1 MCNGKVYIV
10 ILEVA
15 FMLKTGGLPGSVGQ
29 SAAVSLLDWYILDKE
44 LILVMERPVNSMDLK
59 KYLHIH
65 RGSLGEYEAK
75 VREFI

>member
-1 MCNGKVYIV
+1 MCNGKVFTI

-29 SAAVSLLDWYILDKE
+29 SAAVSLLDWYILDNE

-59 KYLHIH
+59 KYLQTHG
-65 RGSLGEYEAK
+65 GSLGESEAK
-75 VREFI
+75 VRTLI